1 MSILSTN
8 TKLIKVGQDYSAGSG
23 ISIDDKVISVTGS
36 FGKTY
41 SAGDNIDIYNQGE
54 QLYISSKDWSED
66 IANASANAYNEAVSQ
81 IPSPFDPS
89 YISGQVDNKL
99 DTTAFTA
106 WQNGQY
112 STDLQTIEGQINNKL
127 DDSAFADVSGTF
139 LTAHQSLDG
148 YATVEDVKS
157 ATSGKADTS
166 GVVDYF
172 DKPEIGDPGSV
183 WASGGK
189 LHAGYTAEA
198 AYLYAYGNSQNFTE
212 FSPTQIFTI
221 SENKKTIDITKLSA
235 TTTGFTAAGIEIGQ
249 NKVEISGGSYYGV
262 QIRTPNTAMASAGLY
277 YSNENVP
284 RYAPLFSAKNSSG
297 DGFAIWAGG
306 AKGFDASGNTIW
318 DATAP
323 AKLIG
328 WSNYQG
334 TALDPRA
341 VGING
346 SIIATVYPD
355 DVPTSMAISSA
366 PYSYMNG
373 DGIYACGQ
381 GGTKLSV
388 DSQQRSITVVVPR
401 LSSTAQ
407 MNHVD
412 VSYTKYNT
420 DISANEIWSLTGSVQ
435 KREIEYDEETSAIT
449 AIAGSAIGG
458 GVTGGGNQEIESYVQ
473 NNSATI
479 DETVTTYQSN
489 SGSYQPSGNYIPYTA
504 VDPVFNSFET
514 NRGLEVTTSNAG
526 SLRSTSLRENFI
538 KVSYIDSTIGINNHS
553 TLTTYNLT
561 FSTSSDSAYLD
572 KEKIHTWDSASNY
585 VQNISSTWNE
595 VSTTVQSNL
604 AQWAEGGGAIS
615 SYTSSWCSD
624 IPPYG
629 NEVIEKLNDKYLKA
643 FISNSADNAN
653 FANNAN
659 SAKSANYALAVNE
672 TYVENKGFTR
682 NLSSEYGTISVIHN
696 NIIESTNSAIS
707 RTGNEGF
714 VSAFEGA
721 SLGPGGTATY
731 SWDKSLPNTIIN
743 LDMSWSNGEVLTY
756 SANTD
761 LTGEI
766 VLPTGVNTQTINI
779 PNATEFK
786 VWSNIWIGLN
796 SATVSAADQFET
808 TVGEL
813 AWASALPTYEYDNT
827 NKISAIN
834 GSAICGGGG
843 VTGEFVPQSA
853 FDELKQSYDALSSLF
868 ATYSGQWLLPNEGV

>member
-36 FGKTY
+36 FGNTY

-66 IANASANAYNEAVSQ
+66 IANASANAYNEAISQ

-112 STDLQTIEGQINNKL
+112 TTDLQTIEGQINNKL
-127 DDSAFADVSGTF
+127 DESAFADVSSTF

-157 ATSGKADTS
+157 ATSGKADKS

-172 DKPEIGDPGSV
+172 DKPVEIGGYESV

-198 AYLYAYGNSQNFTE
+198 AYLYAYGNSENFTE
-212 FSPTQIFTI
+212 VSPTQIWTK
-221 SENKKTIDITKLSA
+221 SGNKKTIDITKLSA
-235 TTTGFTAAGIEIGQ
+235 TTNGFTAAGIEIEQ

-277 YSNENVP
+277 YSANDNVP
-284 RYAPLFSAKNSSG
+284 RCAPLFSAKNVSG

-306 AKGFDASGNTIW
+306 ARGFDASGNTIW

-355 DVPTSMAISSA
+355 NVPTSMPISSV

-373 DGIYACGQ
+373 GGIYACSQ

-388 DSQQRSITVVVPR
+388 DALQSSITVVVPR

-435 KREIEYDEETSAIT
+435 KREIEYDADTSAIT

-458 GVTGGGNQEIESYVQ
+458 G
-473 NNSATI
+473 A
-479 DETVTTYQSN
+479 
-489 SGSYQPSGNYIPYTA
+489 
-504 VDPVFNSFET
+504 
-514 NRGLEVTTSNAG
+514 
-526 SLRSTSLRENFI
+526 
-538 KVSYIDSTIGINNHS
+538 
-553 TLTTYNLT
+553 
-561 FSTSSDSAYLD
+561 
-572 KEKIHTWDSASNY
+572 
-585 VQNISSTWNE
+585 
-595 VSTTVQSNL
+595 
-604 AQWAEGGGAIS
+604 
-615 SYTSSWCSD
+615 
-624 IPPYG
+624 
-629 NEVIEKLNDKYLKA
+629 
-643 FISNSADNAN
+643 
-653 FANNAN
+653 
-659 SAKSANYALAVNE
+659 
-672 TYVENKGFTR
+672 
-682 NLSSEYGTISVIHN
+682 
-696 NIIESTNSAIS
+696 
-707 RTGNEGF
+707 
-714 VSAFEGA
+714 
-721 SLGPGGTATY
+721 
-731 SWDKSLPNTIIN
+731 
-743 LDMSWSNGEVLTY
+743 
-756 SANTD
+756 
-761 LTGEI
+761 
-766 VLPTGVNTQTINI
+766 
-779 PNATEFK
+779 
-786 VWSNIWIGLN
+786 
-796 SATVSAADQFET
+796 
-808 TVGEL
+808 
-813 AWASALPTYEYDNT
+813 
-827 NKISAIN
+827 
-834 GSAICGGGG
+834 GG

-853 FDELKQSYDALSSLF
+853 FDELKQSYDALSASYDALSSLF

>member
-23 ISIDDKVISVTGS
+23 ISIDDHVISVTGE
-36 FGKTY
+36 FGHTY
-41 SAGDNIDIYNQGE
+41 SAGDNIDIYEQGE
-54 QLYISSKDWSED
+54 QLYISSKDWNED
-66 IANASANAYNEAVSQ
+66 IANASANAYNEAVAQ
-81 IPSPFDPS
+81 IPDPFDPTF
-89 YISGQVDNKL
+89 ISAKVDNKL
-99 DTTAFTA
+99 DTTAFTN

-127 DDSAFADVSGTF
+127 NESAFSQVSGDFLTAINIPESAVWQDVSTTVQTNSAQWSEGGAGDEEVNAIVHSNSGTWNTVTNKLDESAFADVSGTF

-148 YATVEDVKS
+148 YATVEDVES

-212 FSPTQIFTI
+212 FSPTQILTI

-235 TTTGFTAAGIEIGQ
+235 TTTGFTAAGIEIGH
-249 NKVEISGGSYYGV
+249 NKVEISGGNYYGV

-277 YSNENVP
+277 YSANDNVP
-284 RYAPLFSAKNSSG
+284 RCAPLFSAKNVSG

-306 AKGFDASGNTIW
+306 ARGFDASGNTIW

-355 DVPTSMAISSA
+355 DVPTGMAISSA

-373 DGIYACGQ
+373 GGLYACGQ
-381 GGTKLSV
+381 DGIKLSV
-388 DSQQRSITVVVPR
+388 DAQQRSITVVVPS

-435 KREIEYDEETSAIT
+435 KREIEYDAETSAIT

-458 GVTGGGNQEIESYVQ
+458 GVTG
-473 NNSATI
+473 
-479 DETVTTYQSN
+479 
-489 SGSYQPSGNYIPYTA
+489 
-504 VDPVFNSFET
+504 
-514 NRGLEVTTSNAG
+514 
-526 SLRSTSLRENFI
+526 
-538 KVSYIDSTIGINNHS
+538 
-553 TLTTYNLT
+553 
-561 FSTSSDSAYLD
+561 
-572 KEKIHTWDSASNY
+572 
-585 VQNISSTWNE
+585 
-595 VSTTVQSNL
+595 
-604 AQWAEGGGAIS
+604 
-615 SYTSSWCSD
+615 
-624 IPPYG
+624 
-629 NEVIEKLNDKYLKA
+629 
-643 FISNSADNAN
+643 
-653 FANNAN
+653 
-659 SAKSANYALAVNE
+659 
-672 TYVENKGFTR
+672 
-682 NLSSEYGTISVIHN
+682 
-696 NIIESTNSAIS
+696 
-707 RTGNEGF
+707 
-714 VSAFEGA
+714 
-721 SLGPGGTATY
+721 
-731 SWDKSLPNTIIN
+731 
-743 LDMSWSNGEVLTY
+743 
-756 SANTD
+756 
-761 LTGEI
+761 
-766 VLPTGVNTQTINI
+766 
-779 PNATEFK
+779 
-786 VWSNIWIGLN
+786 
-796 SATVSAADQFET
+796 
-808 TVGEL
+808 
-813 AWASALPTYEYDNT
+813 
-827 NKISAIN
+827 
-834 GSAICGGGG
+834 
-843 VTGEFVPQSA
+843 EFVPQSV